1 MDPKYYSGWIMGVPR
16 LAAACALIAYSF
28 RSLCQSE
35 LRPRSICLIYGDPK
49 IHISHARFNI
59 IIISRERRRKKKEKR
74 VGLIDVII
82 NDLKGKDDLGIPIPR
97 KENKIKSKQI

>member
-1 MDPKYYSGWIMGVPR
+1 MAGLWAYRDWP
-16 LAAACALIAYSF
+16 ACALIAYSF

-49 IHISHARFNI
+49 IHISHAWFNI
-59 IIISRERRRKKKEKR
+59 IIILREEKKK

-82 NDLKGKDDLGIPIPR
+82 NDLKGKDDLGIPIPL
-97 KENKIKSKQI
+97 KENKIKSKQISRVLKRCRP